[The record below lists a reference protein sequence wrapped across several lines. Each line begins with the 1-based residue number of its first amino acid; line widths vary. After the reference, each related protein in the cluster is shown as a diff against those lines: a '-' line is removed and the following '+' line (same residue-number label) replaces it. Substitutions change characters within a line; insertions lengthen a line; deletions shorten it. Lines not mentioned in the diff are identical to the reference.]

1 MIKSIRRTPS
11 FKRDFKRIKKKHF
24 DESLFVD
31 ALKALM
37 LEDTQLLILKYK
49 DHALTGNWK
58 GYRELHVQ
66 QNWILIYRIDEDEL
80 QLVLTRTG
88 THDELF

>member
-24 DESLFVD
+24 DENLFVD

-37 LEDTQLLILKYK
+37 LEDTQLLTLKYK

-58 GYRELHVQ
+58 GYRELHIL